1 MLIIGVDFFL
11 NDALSSFI
19 LFILTFPIYIAMF
32 LSLGG
37 GGYYL
42 YWLFHRFME
51 RSISLSHHDTLLR
64 RSRHTIFVIFGV
76 MNGLLIPLVISLV
89 AIIDHK
95 ILSDWLKEDEGRLP
109 IFLLTII
116 GFVGI
121 LVMILMR
128 GKMMGVKLT
137 LILITLTA
145 LSFMINNIS
154 NHILQALNIMQLS
167 HHDAMT
173 AKMLGDYGT
182 ALILWLGPGLILFW
196 LHALFQRPPPHPL
209 SPLIKH
215 KRAVMIRHIGS
226 ACYLYLP
233 IVMSVILLIVVTDIA
248 SGVPDRVVSFFFNA
262 LVFFAPVDSKDV
274 IFFKWG
280 IPFPLQAA
288 FYSLGIL
295 LIYWRYVS
303 LGFLMRLIV
312 SLLPSLWVN
321 FVAFAYPLACIDC

>member
-1 MLIIGVDFFL
+1 M
-11 NDALSSFI
+11 
-19 LFILTFPIYIAMF
+19 
-32 LSLGG
+32 
-37 GGYYL
+37 
-42 YWLFHRFME
+42 
-51 RSISLSHHDTLLR
+51 
-64 RSRHTIFVIFGV
+64 
-76 MNGLLIPLVISLV
+76 PLVIGFI
-89 AIIDHK
+89 AIIDHE

-109 IFLLTII
+109 TFLLAII

-121 LVMILMR
+121 LVMIPIR

-145 LSFMINNIS
+145 LSFMTNNIS

-196 LHALFQRPPPHPL
+196 LHALFQRRPPRPL

-215 KRAVMIRHIGS
+215 KRAVMIKHIGS

-233 IVMSVILLIVVTDIA
+233 IVMSMMLLIVVTDIA
-248 SGVPDRVVSFFFNA
+248 SSIPDKVISFFFNA
-262 LVFFAPVDSKDV
+262 LIFFAPVDSKDM
-274 IFFKWG
+274 IFFGWG

-303 LGFLMRLIV
+303 LGFLMRLIF
-312 SLLPSLWVN
+312 SLLPSLCVN
-321 FVAFAYPLACIDC
+321 FFTFVIHVACLDC

>member
-1 MLIIGVDFFL
+1 
-11 NDALSSFI
+11 
-19 LFILTFPIYIAMF
+19 
-32 LSLGG
+32 
-37 GGYYL
+37 
-42 YWLFHRFME
+42 
-51 RSISLSHHDTLLR
+51 
-64 RSRHTIFVIFGV
+64 

-137 LILITLTA
+137 LILIILTA
-145 LSFMINNIS
+145 LSFMINNIHY
-154 NHILQALNIMQLS
+154 HILQALNIMQLS

-215 KRAVMIRHIGS
+215 KRTVMIKHIGS

-233 IVMSVILLIVVTDIA
+233 IVMSMMLLVAVTDIA
-248 SGVPDRVVSFFFNA
+248 SGVPDRIISFFFNA
-262 LVFFAPVDSKDV
+262 LVFFAPIDSKDMG
-274 IFFKWG
+274 ILKDWG

-321 FVAFAYPLACIDC
+321 LLAFVAPFGCIDC

>member
-1 MLIIGVDFFL
+1 M
-11 NDALSSFI
+11 
-19 LFILTFPIYIAMF
+19 
-32 LSLGG
+32 
-37 GGYYL
+37 
-42 YWLFHRFME
+42 
-51 RSISLSHHDTLLR
+51 
-64 RSRHTIFVIFGV
+64 IFGL
-76 MNGLLIPLVISLV
+76 MNGLLIPLVIGFI
-89 AIIDHK
+89 AIIDHE

-109 IFLLTII
+109 TFLLAII

-121 LVMILMR
+121 LVMIPIH

-137 LILITLTA
+137 LILIILTA
-145 LSFMINNIS
+145 LSFMINNTL
-154 NHILQALNIMQLS
+154 NHIVQALNIIKIS
-167 HHDAMT
+167 YYDVKT
-173 AKMLGDYGT
+173 TKSLGYY
-182 ALILWLGPGLILFW
+182 AFSMILWLGPGLILFW
-196 LHALFQRPPPHPL
+196 LHALFQRPPPRPL

-215 KRAVMIRHIGS
+215 KLTVMIKHIGS

-233 IVMSVILLIVVTDIA
+233 IVTSVILLIVVTDIA
-248 SGVPDRVVSFFFNA
+248 SGIPDKVISFFFNA
-262 LVFFAPVDSKDV
+262 LIFFAPVDSKDV

-321 FVAFAYPLACIDC
+321 FFALVVPLACIDC

>member
-1 MLIIGVDFFL
+1 
-11 NDALSSFI
+11 
-19 LFILTFPIYIAMF
+19 
-32 LSLGG
+32 
-37 GGYYL
+37 
-42 YWLFHRFME
+42 ME

-64 RSRHTIFVIFGV
+64 RARHAIFVIFGV
-76 MNGLLIPLVISLV
+76 MNGLLIPLVIIGLI

-109 IFLLTII
+109 IFFLASI
-116 GFVGI
+116 GFLGI
-121 LVMILMR
+121 LVMILIR

-137 LILITLTA
+137 LILIALTA
-145 LSFMINNIS
+145 LSSMINNIHY
-154 NHILQALNIMQLS
+154 HILQAPKIIKIFYYDVKTTKS
-167 HHDAMT
+167 
-173 AKMLGDYGT
+173 LGIYVFSM
-182 ALILWLGPGLILFW
+182 ILWLGPGLILFW
-196 LHALFQRPPPHPL
+196 LHALFQRPPRPL

-215 KRAVMIRHIGS
+215 KRAVMIKHIGS

-233 IVMSVILLIVVTDIA
+233 IVMSMMLLIIVTDIA
-248 SGVPDRVVSFFFNA
+248 SGVPIETARFFFNA
-262 LVFFAPVDSKDV
+262 LVFFAPIDSKDV

-321 FVAFAYPLACIDC
+321 FFAFAYSLACIDC